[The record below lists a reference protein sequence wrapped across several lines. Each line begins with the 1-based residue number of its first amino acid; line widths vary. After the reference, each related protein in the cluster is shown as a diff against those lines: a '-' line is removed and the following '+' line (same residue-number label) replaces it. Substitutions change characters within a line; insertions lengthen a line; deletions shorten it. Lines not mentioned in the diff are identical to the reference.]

1 MCTFISRSH
10 NLLVSHLSQQE
21 AQGEAEGEVLA
32 LSGANMAAKQA
43 TAVQVTALDIPK
55 DTWRRFQTSLWC
67 RLFTGGGQNLQVVQ
81 NLQVLCS
88 LTKYFGCFS
97 SRLSVCLQPV

>member
-1 MCTFISRSH
+1 MCTFISQSH

-43 TAVQVTALDIPK
+43 TAVQVTALDISK
-55 DTWRRFQTSLWC
+55 DTCLCGAVCSQEVDKTC
-67 RLFTGGGQNLQVVQ
+67 RLFRNCRFCVV
-81 NLQVLCS
+81 
-88 LTKYFGCFS
+88 
-97 SRLSVCLQPV
+97 